1 MTINFY
7 SAVIGANGQDGFF
20 MTRYLLKK
28 NIKTL
33 AIIRNKNDKIKRIKN
48 SNLKILR
55 LKKFDLNSFKK
66 IRKFKIN
73 NFYFFAG
80 YSKIPTNKFEK
91 EICKNS
97 NYKILSDFLIFFKKY
112 YKKSKLLYL
121 SSGEIFGENQKNVK
135 NENSLMHGDNY
146 YSQCKIKSH
155 ELINKFKKMKLF
167 ISIAICYNHESL
179 YSPKSHL
186 IPTIIKKLKSSQSQI
201 TFYNVNEYRNLSH
214 VYDFLPLFYKILSLK
229 KPSSLILAN
238 NENYK
243 IKDLIKI
250 LINYLKIKKKVK
262 YVLKLSKSSRKAS
275 NFQMKKKFNYK
286 PIFNTRKLLIRM
298 CSYYKRGYYI

>member
-1 MTINFY
+1 
-7 SAVIGANGQDGFF
+7 
-20 MTRYLLKK
+20 
-28 NIKTL
+28 
-33 AIIRNKNDKIKRIKN
+33 
-48 SNLKILR
+48 
-55 LKKFDLNSFKK
+55 
-66 IRKFKIN
+66 
-73 NFYFFAG
+73 
-80 YSKIPTNKFEK
+80 
-91 EICKNS
+91 
-97 NYKILSDFLIFFKKY
+97 
-112 YKKSKLLYL
+112 
-121 SSGEIFGENQKNVK
+121 
-135 NENSLMHGDNY
+135 
-146 YSQCKIKSH
+146 
-155 ELINKFKKMKLF
+155 MKLF